1 MAIMSEQAIDLNMLA
16 NDIAEVLDDEFY
28 KINVDS
34 GDVFEALRTS
44 DFMEKLRQQARSH
57 H

>member
-1 MAIMSEQAIDLNMLA
+1 MAIMSTPAVDLNMLA

-28 KINVDS
+28 AIDVDS
-34 GDVFEALRTS
+34 GDVFQALIKS
-44 DFMEKLRQQARSH
+44 DFMARLREEARSH